1 MKKLILLALV
11 ILLPFSALFAQDEQI
26 KENELIQ
33 TAYVDGLSNNTDE
46 DSVKKGFHPSFSQRD
61 KIQKQRI
68 FVIKNVNI
76 IPMTSENRIIENA
89 TIVIENKKIVS
100 INKPI
105 PDSAKIIDG
114 TGKWLIPGL
123 IDMHVHTAAD
133 VNFGLKFPTRAS
145 NVFFD
150 TQDMMTPYIAN
161 GVTTIFDL
169 SARADHFGQRNEIAR
184 GDVIGPRMALA
195 KLLNGGKGSENVN
208 IASDGRQAVR
218 SAKAEGYEFIK
229 VYSQLNI
236 ETYKAIV
243 DEANK
248 QGLKVVGH
256 IPNAFKGRLKDAFI
270 PNFGM
275 VAHAEEFAKQ
285 TENFSA
291 QDARDFAQLAKANGT
306 WLCPTLTTMV
316 WIASQARS
324 LDDIRKLQYL
334 QYMHPILQSKWLTS
348 NKYNNM
354 SSPSFIANIDNIVD
368 FNKKLVKA
376 FKEAGVPIVAGTDA
390 LTSGVIPGF
399 SLHDEF
405 ELLLEAGL
413 TSEEVI
419 SSATS
424 LASVWLGIDS
434 EVGTIEVGKYADL
447 LLLDANPLE
456 DIKNTRKISGVFIN
470 GRWLD
475 RSTIDA
481 MLSDLSIR
489 NTSNKGKYE
498 WKKRRE
504 Y

>member
-1 MKKLILLALV
+1 MIFNGCKN
-11 ILLPFSALFAQDEQI
+11 SSTNYSQ
-26 KENELIQ
+26 KEKTQLQ
-33 TAYVDGLSNNTDE
+33 
-46 DSVKKGFHPSFSQRD
+46 Q
-61 KIQKQRI
+61 I

-89 TIVIENKKIVS
+89 TILIENKKIVS

-123 IDMHVHTAAD
+123 IDMHVHVPTDA
-133 VNFGLKFPTRAS
+133 NFGAKFPTRAAT
-145 NVFFD
+145 VFFD
-150 TQDMMTPYIAN
+150 TQDVMTPFIAN

-169 SARADHFGQRNEIAR
+169 NSKADHFGQRNEIAR

-195 KLLNGGKGSENVN
+195 KLLNGGEGSENVN
-208 IASDGRQAVR
+208 NASDGRQAVR

-229 VYSQLNI
+229 VYSQLNL
-236 ETYKAIV
+236 ETFIAIA

-248 QGLKVVGH
+248 QGLKVIGH

-285 TENFSA
+285 SKDFSD
-291 QDARDFAQLAKANGT
+291 QDAKNFAQLAKANGT
-306 WLCPTLTTMV
+306 WLCPTLTTMF

-324 LDDIRKLQYL
+324 LDELRELQSL
-334 QYMHPILQSKWLTS
+334 QYMHPILQDKWLTA
-348 NKYNNM
+348 NKYNRKNYQE
-354 SSPSFIANIDNIVD
+354 SVAYFDQTVD
-368 FNKKLVKA
+368 FNSRLVKA
-376 FKEAGVPIVAGTDA
+376 FKMAGVPIVAGTDA
-390 LTSGVIPGF
+390 LTSGVVPGF
-399 SLHDEF
+399 SLLDEI
-405 ELLLEAGL
+405 ELLVEAGL
-413 TSEEVI
+413 TPEEAI
-419 SSATS
+419 SSATRLPS
-424 LASVWLGIDS
+424 IWLGIDS

-456 DIKNTRKISGVFIN
+456 DIKNIRKISYVFVN

-481 MLSDLSIR
+481 MLSDLSMR